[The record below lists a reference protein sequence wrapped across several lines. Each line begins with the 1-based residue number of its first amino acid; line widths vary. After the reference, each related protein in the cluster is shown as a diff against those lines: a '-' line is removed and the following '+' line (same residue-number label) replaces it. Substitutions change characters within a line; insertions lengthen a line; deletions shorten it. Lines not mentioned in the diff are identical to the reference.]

1 MFLPCLLH
9 CDYLFDI
16 CLLFKLTFIL
26 ILFTRISRN
35 YMLTANVAR
44 ECGLI
49 NPSSY
54 QVVQNRVTTYN
65 KKYIIC
71 VASRAVAREG
81 AGGGGMPPP
90 LIPFAPDAN
99 FRNLAHL
106 EEVLEKMQWCFHIRL
121 FWHAKLLRVI
131 KTDHLTH
138 VRSLAFSLLSS
149 SVQTQSTHF
158 ETLGE
163 ETLHRN
169 TGGRDCPN
177 KHWGKALD
185 NIVTGIPANAFTINI
200 N

>member
-1 MFLPCLLH
+1 MVCSILYLVYYLFSTMFLPCLLH

-81 AGGGGMPPP
+81 AGGGGIPPP
-90 LIPFAPDAN
+90 LIPFAPRRQ
-99 FRNLAHL
+99 FS
-106 EEVLEKMQWCFHIRL
+106 
-121 FWHAKLLRVI
+121 KLSTSRRSVRENAMVFSHKAI
-131 KTDHLTH
+131 LT
-138 VRSLAFSLLSS
+138 
-149 SVQTQSTHF
+149 
-158 ETLGE
+158 
-163 ETLHRN
+163 
-169 TGGRDCPN
+169 C
-177 KHWGKALD
+177 K
-185 NIVTGIPANAFTINI
+185 AFTSDQN
-200 N
+200 